1 MDFSHV
7 NFMAVLVAAV
17 SAFVVGAIWYGPLF
31 SNPWQSLMGLS
42 DEKINSGHP
51 AMVFGP
57 ALLLTIVQAVAL
69 ATVIG
74 PDAGAVGGLVTAISI
89 ALAFVASAFG
99 VNYLFARH
107 PRQLFFIDAGY
118 ILLEFGVMGLIIGAW

>member
-7 NFMAVLVAAV
+7 NYLAVLVAAV
-17 SAFVVGAIWYGPLF
+17 SAFVVGGIWYGPLF
-31 SNPWQSLMGLS
+31 SKPWQSMMGLS
-42 DEKINSGHP
+42 DEQISSGNP

-69 ATVIG
+69 AAVIG

-89 ALAFVASAFG
+89 AIAFVASAFG
-99 VNYLFARH
+99 VNYLLAATRASCSSLT
-107 PRQLFFIDAGY
+107 P
-118 ILLEFGVMGLIIGAW
+118 VT